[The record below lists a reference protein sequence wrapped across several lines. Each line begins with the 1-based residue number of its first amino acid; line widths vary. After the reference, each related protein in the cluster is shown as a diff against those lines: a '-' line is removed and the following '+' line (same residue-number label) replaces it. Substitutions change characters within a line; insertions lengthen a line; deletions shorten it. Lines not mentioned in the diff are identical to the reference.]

1 MGRPSS
7 SNLKKA
13 ILTGS
18 FDPPTLGHL
27 NLIERATQI
36 APHLTI
42 GIGKSS
48 SKAPLLSIDERV
60 KILRSIIKLDV
71 VVIPGLVADF
81 AQKEKFSMIIR
92 GIRNGSDLDYEL
104 SMARINKELC
114 GVETLFLPS
123 ELSHIEGRFI
133 RELVVHNGDLSPF
146 LPKEVIKALKNRT
159 TQV

>member
-1 MGRPSS
+1 MGQRSS

-27 NLIERATQI
+27 NLIERASQI
-36 APHLTI
+36 APLLTI

-48 SKAPLLSIDERV
+48 SKAPLLSIEERAQ
-60 KILRSIIKLDV
+60 ILRSLTHLDV
-71 VVIPGLVADF
+71 VVIPGLVVDYIREENF
-81 AQKEKFSMIIR
+81 TLIIR

-104 SMARINKELC
+104 SMARINKELS
-114 GVETLFLPS
+114 GIETIFLPS

-133 RELVVHNGDLSPF
+133 REIVEYKGDLKPF
-146 LPKEVIKALKNRT
+146 LPKQVIKALKNRT
-159 TQV
+159 TKV